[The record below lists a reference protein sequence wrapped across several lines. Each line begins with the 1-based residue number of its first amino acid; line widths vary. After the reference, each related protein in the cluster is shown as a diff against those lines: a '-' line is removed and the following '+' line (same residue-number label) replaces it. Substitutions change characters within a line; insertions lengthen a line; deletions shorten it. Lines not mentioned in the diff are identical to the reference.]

1 MSKTLFKLS
10 TVSQKH
16 NQSQRIINEFTD
28 EIINAK
34 FAELNQNT
42 DSGNKRKIETDDK
55 IIGRKMKTVIEIL
68 LENYHGM
75 SYKQIREELITIMIG
90 MISNLYT
97 N

>member
-10 TVSQKH
+10 TFSQKH

-42 DSGNKRKIETDDK
+42 DGGNKRKIETDDK
-55 IIGRKMKTVIEIL
+55 NIGRKMKTVIEIL

-75 SYKQIREELITIMIG
+75 SHKQIREELITIMIG
-90 MISNLYT
+90 KYIYE
-97 N
+97 